1 MKKFK
6 ISGDDR
12 RILKK
17 RLSFL
22 RSFYKNFWQEHQ
34 MEKDM
39 NSFYGGTTMT
49 DDRAKMIY
57 DNTNLE
63 ILKLE
68 NLLKEEYGTFE

>member
-6 ISGDDR
+6 ISGDER
-12 RILKK
+12 RALKK

-22 RSFYKNFWQEHQ
+22 KSFYKNFWWEHQ
-34 MEKDM
+34 IEKDM

-68 NLLKEEYGTFE
+68 NLLKEEL